1 MSTVTFSVDDNC
13 FLSGTVDGFIYNWEG
28 VNCTKTRKM
37 HEGGIMAMAWVDG
50 VIYSSG
56 SKDNL
61 LKLSTYDGQ
70 VTKTYQLPSYAKSI
84 DAINNK
90 IVVGT
95 KCGRI
100 ITIDGENT
108 KEIMHGHWTGETWG
122 LAVAPNGIVYTA
134 ADDNFLFAFNP
145 KTSKVE
151 K

>member
-84 DAINNK
+84 DAINKK